1 MNRKCEI
8 CRYGISRSYILAQE
22 SFSRIRCPN
31 CGRELEVVRAS
42 KVLTI
47 CYSFLTSLCF
57 CMLPLGLFST
67 LIIEFAW
74 IVFSY
79 FYLPAFLYLY
89 KEKDEDNLE
98 E

>member
-1 MNRKCEI
+1 MNRKCER
-8 CRYGISRSYILAQE
+8 CQYDISRSYILEQE
-22 SFSRIRCPN
+22 SFSKIKCPN

-47 CYSFLTSLCF
+47 CYSILTCLCV
-57 CMLPLGLFST
+57 CLLPLDLFPT
-67 LIIEFAW
+67 LIIEYAW
-74 IVFSY
+74 IMFSY

-89 KEKDEDNLE
+89 KEKDEDDLE